1 MPNHE
6 EIPTTDTAQIEQIIE
21 RLNQLR
27 ILLLELALFESLD
40 ELLDLRGV
48 GGWNFFVIW
57 HVRSNALILCQ
68 VRAVAKPR
76 PHFFFFTTLYRNDT
90 SRQNV
95 QAFLKEIKTTFREN
109 LHAPVERLLML
120 LNPKIKGWA
129 MFHRTSASK
138 KVFSNVDK
146 RSPLTSKQRGTRT
159 ASCRPI

>member
-90 SRQNV
+90 NEQ
-95 QAFLKEIKTTFREN
+95 
-109 LHAPVERLLML
+109 VERGANNGDHDRAQQRRPEPADLE
-120 LNPKIKGWA
+120 IDAEG
-129 MFHRTSASK
+129 FCRCGCQSEHRGIDDQ
-138 KVFSNVDK
+138 NEQ
-146 RSPLTSKQRGTRT
+146 PQRQQDQRAGAKHQDRWRQ
-159 ASCRPI
+159 SIE